1 LGRIL
6 DEKLLLGAAALLAL
20 GVAPGLAAD
29 MAVKAPP
36 APIAMGYNWTG
47 WYVGLDAGKSCLRFQ
62 LGVLIMQITQTFHRF
77 VVVLVAVS
85 ALALGSQQAKATT
98 YTASAAFGAAT
109 TGITTDNF
117 SSYAAGAL
125 VPDGSSL
132 GGLTYTFNTG
142 AGLGG
147 AITAGFY
154 NSFSGNS
161 LAAKQVSGGLNSADF
176 FYNSE
181 GFTVVFPTAITAFGV
196 FSNTNLPVGA
206 TLVTSSG
213 TAATTFTTYDT
224 STFGFL
230 GFTSPTP
237 FTSATFTSSIFNI
250 PEIEYGS
257 VTAVPEPSTW
267 AMMIL
272 GFFGV
277 GFMAYRRKP
286 TRPALRLA

>member
-1 LGRIL
+1 MQTIRI
-6 DEKLLLGAAALLAL
+6 
-20 GVAPGLAAD
+20 VA
-29 MAVKAPP
+29 
-36 APIAMGYNWTG
+36 
-47 WYVGLDAGKSCLRFQ
+47 
-62 LGVLIMQITQTFHRF
+62 
-77 VVVLVAVS
+77 LVAL
-85 ALALGSQQAKATT
+85 AGTLALGSQPAKATT
-98 YTASAAFGAAT
+98 YTSSAAFGAAT

-117 SSYAAGAL
+117 GSYAAGAL

-132 GGLTYTFNTG
+132 GGLTYTFNTS

-147 AITAGFY
+147 VITAGFY

-161 LAAKQVSGGLNSADF
+161 LAAKQVGGGLSSSDF
-176 FYNSE
+176 FYNNE
-181 GFTVVFPTAITAFGV
+181 GFTVVFPTAVTAFGI
-196 FSNTNLPVGA
+196 FSNTNLPIGA

-257 VTAVPEPSTW
+257 VSAVPEPSTW
-267 AMMIL
+267 AMLIL
-272 GFFGV
+272 GFAGV
-277 GFMAYRRKP
+277 GFMAYRR
-286 TRPALRLA
+286 RSSAMLAA